1 MILVLLASVPEAISL
16 INNKSLEENNIVFWH
31 RYLKAFYGSKMEG
44 TPVFRIKVNC
54 DFMGKII
61 PGIVVI
67 IGINKTERLEITILE
82 MMHKDQHKG
91 PNIHHFN
98 IFIRKSGWKRKS
110 YVQDQVHK
118 LSLYSAMDITN
129 YKKVKFTCSQRKK

>member
-1 MILVLLASVPEAISL
+1 MQIIPLIKLLERKERKKGGKDGGRERRGQSLLILVLLASVPEAISL

-44 TPVFRIKVNC
+44 TPVFRMKVNC

-98 IFIRKSGWKRKS
+98 IFIRKSG
-110 YVQDQVHK
+110 
-118 LSLYSAMDITN
+118 
-129 YKKVKFTCSQRKK
+129 